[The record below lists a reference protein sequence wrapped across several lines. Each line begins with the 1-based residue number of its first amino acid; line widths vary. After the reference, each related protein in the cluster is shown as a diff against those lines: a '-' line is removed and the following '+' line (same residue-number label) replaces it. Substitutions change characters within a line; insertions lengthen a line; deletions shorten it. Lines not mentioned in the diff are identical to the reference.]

1 MKVIDKRSKKQK
13 KADAKKMRVLVPF
26 NTGTRIHKG
35 KKELAD
41 KALKKELRDFKQGN
55 HRDDDSPLFFAR
67 PPHAPALDFLKIF
80 YYNKF
85 VKK

>member
-26 NTGTRIHKG
+26 NTGTRTHKG

-41 KALKKELRDFKQGN
+41 KALKKELRDFK
-55 HRDDDSPLFFAR
+55 
-67 PPHAPALDFLKIF
+67 
-80 YYNKF
+80 
-85 VKK
+85 